1 MTCTIHKKYMKR
13 LGITEDEIKLFFCRM
28 LFPTI
33 YFDLYEDIVIDGENE
48 RELITIITQVD
59 NYEKLLRNLYIMI
72 EQYIRIDIIEWLK
85 INS

>member
-1 MTCTIHKKYMKR
+1 
-13 LGITEDEIKLFFCRM
+13 M